1 MKTFVLAAIAAIA
14 TATPMTEVEYRFINY
29 VAKFGKSYGT
39 KEEYAF
45 RLKQFAIKDAEME
58 IINAEETTFTV
69 GHNKFSDWT
78 HDEFKRI
85 LGFKKNP
92 LIVDHAPEEITNV
105 AVPASVNWTTAGAV
119 TPVKDQGQC
128 GSCWAF
134 SSTGALEG
142 AHQIATGELLSFSEQ
157 QLVDCVKTCMGC
169 NGGWQARAFTY
180 YESHNAILE
189 SNYGYKAVDGTC
201 AYSQTAAT
209 SVTVSD
215 FVNVTANSV
224 TALKAAVAQQP
235 VSVSIEADKLV
246 FQMYNGGVLNST
258 KCGTT
263 LDHAVLVT
271 GYGTDASTGLDY
283 WLVKNSWAASWGE
296 SGYIRIAQT
305 VDGDAGICGIQSGPL
320 YPVV

>member
-14 TATPMTEVEYRFINY
+14 TATPMSEVEYRFINY

-45 RLKQFAIKDAEME
+45 RLQQFAIKDAEMQ
-58 IINAEETTFTV
+58 IINEEETTFTV

-78 HDEFKRI
+78 SAEFKRI
-85 LGFKKNP
+85 LGFKKNN

-105 AVPASVNWTTAGAV
+105 AAPDSVNWTTAGAV

-142 AHQIATGELLSFSEQ
+142 AHFVATGELLSFSEQ
-157 QLVDCVKTCMGC
+157 HLVDCTKTCMGC
-169 NGGWQARAFTY
+169 NGGWQARAFVY

-189 SNYGYKAVDGTC
+189 ANYTYNAVDGNC
-201 AYSQTAAT
+201 AAASTQAT
-209 SVTVSD
+209 SVSVSD
-215 FVNVTANSV
+215 YVNVTPNSV
-224 TALKAAVAQQP
+224 SALKAAAAQQP

-258 KCGTT
+258 KCVTT

-271 GYGTDASTGLDY
+271 GYGTDATTGLDY

-296 SGYIRIAQT
+296 AGYIRIAQT
-305 VDGDAGICGIQSGPL
+305 VDGDAGICGIQMGPL